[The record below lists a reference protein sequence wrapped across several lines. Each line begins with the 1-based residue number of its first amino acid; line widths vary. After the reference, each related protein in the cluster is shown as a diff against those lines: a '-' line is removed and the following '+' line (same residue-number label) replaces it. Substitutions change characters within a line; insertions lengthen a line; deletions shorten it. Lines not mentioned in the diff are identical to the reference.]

1 MRRWTW
7 GGRSLVLIGV
17 MVGVIM
23 PLWTVWWRGMA
34 WLDNATVAQ
43 MVQIGVATFSQ
54 ALLSTA
60 MAVACA
66 LPIAWAMIRRPGW
79 LATSAWLAVSV
90 PFVIPTPVAATM
102 VTTLCAPHTWCA
114 MVLGLEVPQGLAVVV
129 IAHVWYNSG
138 VLVRLIVDFACA
150 A

>member
-1 MRRWTW
+1 MDT
-7 GGRSLVLIGV
+7 
-17 MVGVIM
+17 
-23 PLWTVWWRGMA
+23 
-34 WLDNATVAQ
+34 
-43 MVQIGVATFSQ
+43 Q

-102 VTTLCAPHTWCA
+102 VTTMCAPHTWCA

-138 VLVRLIVDFACA
+138 VLVRLIVDAWQGIAGRYEA
-150 A
+150 ASMTLGASSWRRFITIVLPLIWPALLAGMLLVFL